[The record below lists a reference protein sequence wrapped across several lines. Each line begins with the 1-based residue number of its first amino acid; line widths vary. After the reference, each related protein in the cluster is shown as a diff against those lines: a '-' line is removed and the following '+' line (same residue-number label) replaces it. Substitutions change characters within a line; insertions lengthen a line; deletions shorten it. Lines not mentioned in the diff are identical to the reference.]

1 MGGAVVRGLPGPDVR
16 AFSFGFG
23 LDRLGSHR
31 PGRLPRKKT
40 KKTKQKKNKNKIIF
54 LKISHLA
61 LSDSLMF
68 PGADSYSNEKRIITT
83 ARACSTACVIIGG
96 V

>member
-1 MGGAVVRGLPGPDVR
+1 MSHTPQTDSPLRTRELGVGGAVVRGLPGPDVR

-40 KKTKQKKNKNKIIF
+40 KKTKQKQNHIPEN
-54 LKISHLA
+54 
-61 LSDSLMF
+61 
-68 PGADSYSNEKRIITT
+68 
-83 ARACSTACVIIGG
+83 
-96 V
+96 